1 MAVTPSRTTSSV
13 WTPGQNVGRSI
24 EFSSTCWLIQR
35 GKEWLLWD
43 TGVPE
48 SALNDPKG
56 WSTLPKL
63 IVYHL
68 DKTLTDQLAAIG
80 LKTTDITYV
89 ALSHTHGDHIGNVR
103 LFPDS
108 TVLMQRAEYAWISSP
123 DGPND
128 NVNQLKA
135 LARKLLGTPKHLK
148 LLDGERP
155 ADTEEIMVAANSL
168 TAAAASIVGHRVQTT
183 SLESTSAT
191 TTYHR
196 MTVDG
201 VGVFYREA
209 GPKKAPAIV
218 LLHGFPSSSREFD
231 TLIPLLATRYHL
243 IAPDFPGFGQ
253 SDAPP
258 PSSYAYTFDNLA
270 RTINRLLEQLTINK
284 YTLYLHDYG
293 GPVGFRIILA
303 HPERLQ
309 ALIIQNANAYK
320 EGLGAKWAGIAQY
333 WADPK
338 AHPEVFDA
346 FVSLTATEQRHTLGT
361 SHPERYNPDTWT
373 DEYAHLSRPGQRE
386 IQADL
391 LYDYRAN
398 VASYSGWQAWLREH
412 KPPTLVVWGRNDPSF
427 IAPGAEAF
435 ERDLPD
441 AEIHLLDAGHFALD
455 EKNDEIASLILAF
468 LAKHLI

>member
-1 MAVTPSRTTSSV
+1 
-13 WTPGQNVGRSI
+13 
-24 EFSSTCWLIQR
+24 
-35 GKEWLLWD
+35 
-43 TGVPE
+43 
-48 SALNDPKG
+48 
-56 WSTLPKL
+56 
-63 IVYHL
+63 
-68 DKTLTDQLAAIG
+68 
-80 LKTTDITYV
+80 
-89 ALSHTHGDHIGNVR
+89 
-103 LFPDS
+103 
-108 TVLMQRAEYAWISSP
+108 
-123 DGPND
+123 
-128 NVNQLKA
+128 
-135 LARKLLGTPKHLK
+135 
-148 LLDGERP
+148 
-155 ADTEEIMVAANSL
+155 MVAANSL
-168 TAAAASIVGHRVQTT
+168 TVAAASIVGHRGANAT

-209 GPKKAPAIV
+209 GPKNAPAIV

-231 TLIPLLATRYHL
+231 ALIPLLATRYRL

-270 RTINRLLEQLTINK
+270 RTINRLLEQLKINK
-284 YTLYLHDYG
+284 YTFYLHDYG

-309 ALIIQNANAYK
+309 ALIVQNANAYK

-338 AHPEVFDA
+338 VHPEVFDA

-373 DEYAHLSRPGQRE
+373 DEYAHLSKPGQRE

-391 LYDYRAN
+391 LYDYRTN
-398 VASYSGWQAWLREH
+398 VASYSVWQQ
-412 KPPTLVVWGRNDPSF
+412 G
-427 IAPGAEAF
+427 
-435 ERDLPD
+435 
-441 AEIHLLDAGHFALD
+441 
-455 EKNDEIASLILAF
+455 
-468 LAKHLI
+468 